1 MGLEAWFTI
10 CVLILVI
17 AALVSNRMGMDIALL
32 SGLIILMVVGV
43 VDVHDVAA
51 GFASE
56 AVLMIAGLY
65 VFAAGMQETGAFSE
79 VARKLLGRPSSVMG
93 AQIRLMAPVALMS
106 GFMNNTPI
114 VAMCIPLVKD
124 WAKTLKISPSLL
136 YMPLSFSAILGG
148 RLTMIGTASN
158 LLVIGLFH
166 DYIATKQELVGPGND
181 IGFTIPPEW
190 VQFFGV
196 AAIGLP
202 CVILGI
208 ALIMFCSRWLLPERM
223 PVETIDM
230 DWAKMYQTEMVVE
243 ENAPISGQSIEEA
256 GLRNL
261 PGLYLSSI
269 ERNGTHVP
277 AVGPGEILQAGDLLV
292 FVGILDSVKDLRS
305 IRGLSPATDEVEKL
319 TVNTGSRTL
328 VEAVV
333 SANSPLVHRTVRE
346 TRFRTIYNAAIIA
359 VHRQGEAVNQK
370 IGDIILKVGDTLLL
384 DTHMG
389 FIDAHRDDPDFYLV
403 SQVSDSRPVRHHR
416 AHIAIVL
423 LLLLVALLIGGNKVG
438 ISPLVA
444 IWTCALLMVLSRC
457 LSGTVARNSINWQVL
472 ISIGAAI
479 GLGAALD
486 KSGAVAGIISAFG
499 GPEQMAMMHPA
510 LVLVILFIFTNLL
523 SQLITPYAAAAI
535 MFPFAML
542 AAELLGVNPL
552 AYVFT
557 LMVAGCNFITPIG
570 YQTNLMVYGPGGY
583 RFLDFT
589 RLGIPLTLLI
599 MIICAIA
606 APLAFPF

>member
-1 MGLEAWFTI
+1 MGFEAWLTI
-10 CVLILVI
+10 FVLGLVI
-17 AALVSNRMGMDIALL
+17 AALMSNRMGMDIALL
-32 SGLIILMVVGV
+32 SGLIILMVGGV
-43 VDVHDVAA
+43 VDVHDVAS

-65 VFAAGMQETGAFSE
+65 VFAAGMQETGAFSKI
-79 VARKLLGRPSSVMG
+79 ARSVLGRPSSIVG
-93 AQIRLMAPVALMS
+93 AQFRLMAPVALMS

-124 WAKTLKISPSLL
+124 WSKKLKISPSLL

-158 LLVIGLFH
+158 LLVIGLLH
-166 DYIATKQELVGPGND
+166 DYLSTDRPWLND
-181 IGFTIPPEW
+181 MGFTSPPEW

-208 ALIMFCSRWLLPERM
+208 AMIILCSRWLLPER
-223 PVETIDM
+223 VGVDQV
-230 DWAKMYQTEMVVE
+230 DLDNSKKYQTQMIVE
-243 ENAPISGQSIEEA
+243 DNAAIIGQSIEEA

-269 ERNGTHVP
+269 ERNDVHLP
-277 AVGPGEILQAGDLLV
+277 AVGPGEGLQAGDLLV
-292 FVGILDSVKDLRS
+292 FVGILESVKDLRS
-305 IRGLSPATDEVEKL
+305 IRGLAPATDEVERL
-319 TVNTGSRTL
+319 DVNMGARSL
-328 VEAVV
+328 VEVVV

-346 TRFRTIYNAAIIA
+346 SRFRTRYNAAIIA
-359 VHRQGEAVNQK
+359 VHRQGEALHQK
-370 IGDIILKVGDTLLL
+370 IGDVVLKAGDTLLL
-384 DTHMG
+384 DTHVG
-389 FIDAHRDDPDFYLV
+389 FLDAHRDDPDFYLV

-416 AHIAIVL
+416 AQIALFL
-423 LLLLVALLIGGNKVG
+423 LAALIALLIGGSSIG

-444 IWTCALLMVLSRC
+444 IWTCAMLMVLTRC
-457 LSGTVARNSINWQVL
+457 LGGTIARNSINWQVL

-479 GLGAALD
+479 GLGTAME
-486 KSGAVAGIISAFG
+486 KSGAADGIISFFI
-499 GPEQMAMMHPA
+499 GPDQMAMMHPA
-510 LVLVILFIFTNLL
+510 LVLVLLFIFTNVL
-523 SQLITPYAAAAI
+523 SQLVTPYAATAL

-542 AAELLGVNPL
+542 AAELLNVNPL
-552 AYVFT
+552 AFVFT

-583 RFLDFT
+583 RFLDYT

-599 MIICAIA
+599 LVICAIA

>member
-10 CVLILVI
+10 CVLVLVI
-17 AALVSNRMGMDIALL
+17 AALISNRMGMDIALL
-32 SGLIILMVVGV
+32 SGLIILMVGGV
-43 VDVHDVAA
+43 VEVHDAVS

-65 VFAAGMQETGAFSE
+65 VFAAGLQETGAFTE
-79 VARKLLGRPSSVMG
+79 VAKKLLGRPSSVMG
-93 AQIRLMAPVALMS
+93 AQFRLMAPVALMS

-124 WAKTLKISPSLL
+124 WSKKLKISPSLL

-158 LLVIGLFH
+158 LLVIGLLH
-166 DYIATKQELVGPGND
+166 DYLSTERTWLNE
-181 IGFTIPPEW
+181 IGFTTPPEW
-190 VQFFGV
+190 IQFFGV

-208 ALIMFCSRWLLPERM
+208 GLIMFCSRWLLPERVS
-223 PVETIDM
+223 VEQINLDNS
-230 DWAKMYQTEMVVE
+230 KNYQAEMVVE
-243 ENAPISGQSIEEA
+243 MNAPIIGQSIEEA

-269 ERNGTHVP
+269 ERGSNILA
-277 AVGPGEILQAGDLLV
+277 AVSPGEILQAGDLLV
-292 FVGILDSVKDLRS
+292 FVGILDSVKDLRT
-305 IRGLSPATDEVEKL
+305 IRGLAMATDEVNKL
-319 TVNTGSRTL
+319 AVNTGSRTL

-346 TRFRTIYNAAIIA
+346 TRFRTRYNAAIIA
-359 VHRQGEAVNQK
+359 VHRQGEAVHQK
-370 IGDIILKVGDTLLL
+370 IGDIFLKVGDTLLL
-384 DTHMG
+384 DTHVG
-389 FIDAHRDDPDFYLV
+389 FIDRHRDDPDFYLI
-403 SQVSDSRPVRHHR
+403 SQVSNSRPIRHHR
-416 AHIAIVL
+416 AHIALML
-423 LLLLVALLIGGNKVG
+423 LLLLVALLIGGSKVG

-479 GLGAALD
+479 GLGVAMD
-486 KSGAVAGIISAFG
+486 KSGAAAGIISAFV
-499 GPEQMAMMHPA
+499 GPEQMLLMHPA
-510 LVLVILFIFTNLL
+510 FVLVILFIFTNLL
-523 SQLITPYAAAAI
+523 SQLITPYAATAL

-583 RFLDFT
+583 RFLDYT